1 MYKVCFVLPGI
12 GRHPV
17 GGYKMTYEYA
27 NRLVAEG
34 CDVSILFMNE
44 LLYKKYKV
52 PQFIKTNIVNQ
63 MTKIEPKWF
72 NLDSRIKKYPHS
84 NAIMRKS

>member
-1 MYKVCFVLPGI
+1 MFASICRGSRVFGEIMYKVCFALPGI

-27 NRLVAEG
+27 NRLVTEG

-44 LLYKKYKV
+44 LLYKKY
-52 PQFIKTNIVNQ
+52 
-63 MTKIEPKWF
+63 
-72 NLDSRIKKYPHS
+72 
-84 NAIMRKS
+84 